1 MCAFG
6 REEGKGARPMTCT
19 RAVVFLGM
27 RAEAL
32 PELLSTPHQLD
43 PTLGARG
50 PEPRGALRRVDQQ
63 ARERREAPRAVVRV
77 RWRPGRSPRTDPNGR
92 QNSA

>member
-1 MCAFG
+1 
-6 REEGKGARPMTCT
+6 
-19 RAVVFLGM
+19 M

-63 ARERREAPRAVVRV
+63 ACERREAPRAVVRV
-77 RWRPGRSPRTDPNGR
+77 QRLGRERVGERGGARVAEAVVAEAS
-92 QNSA
+92 